1 MLMCLAIPTQIITVS
16 ADQQGATVSID
27 GIQREI
33 SLALVEEIAVGDY
46 VLLHVGYAL
55 SKVDTVEAEKT
66 LALFA
71 EMKGLETMEPLK

>member
-1 MLMCLAIPTQIITVS
+1 MCLALPIQIIEIS
-16 ADQQGATVSID
+16 DDQQNATVSLD
-27 GIQREI
+27 GIRKEI

>member
-1 MLMCLAIPTQIITVS
+1 MCLALPTQIIAIS
-16 ADQQGATVSID
+16 DDQQQATVSLD
-27 GIQREI
+27 GIRKEI

-55 SKVDTVEAEKT
+55 SKVDTAEAEKT

-71 EMKGLETMEPLK
+71 EMDAMGDEPSP

>member
-27 GIQREI
+27 GIQKEI

-55 SKVDTVEAEKT
+55 SKVDPVEAEKT